1 MVPGPSLHP
10 DWRQVASDAV
20 SEHGAI
26 QHSAE
31 LAMLLALAESAEV
44 RTVLEIGTFAGGTA
58 WAFSHLPSVERI
70 ITVDYGPQEHAQ
82 VLVDAL
88 GSWVTLVRGNSADA
102 ATRHEVIRQLQ
113 GTPPDL
119 LFIDGSHDLESV
131 TIDWQTYGPMV
142 RPGGLV
148 AFHDVEVHQGRPEVQ
163 AHDLW
168 QRVRSAYPSVKIT
181 AAPGEWA
188 GIGIIWT

>member
-1 MVPGPSLHP
+1 MIPGPNWHP
-10 DWRQVASDAV
+10 DWRQVSSDAV
-20 SEHGAI
+20 SQHGAI

-70 ITVDYGPQEHAQ
+70 ITIDYGPQDSAEAR
-82 VLVDAL
+82 LAAL
-88 GSWVTLVRGNSADA
+88 GNWVTMIRGNSADPD
-102 ATRHEVIRQLQ
+102 TRHEVIRQLA
-113 GTPPDL
+113 GSPPDL

-131 TIDWQTYGPMV
+131 TIDWQVFGPMV

-148 AFHDVEVHQGRPEVQ
+148 AFHDVEVHQGRPEVEV
-163 AHDLW
+163 HELW
-168 QRVRSAYPSVKIT
+168 KRVRSAYPSVKVT

-188 GIGIIWT
+188 GIGIIWR